1 VIEDS
6 VAKRARTGRGL
17 ALFRDLG
24 EEIEHLGGQRWR
36 VPSCSGKTAYLVDL
50 ASEVCRCPDLPP
62 KEEVCKHATAAT
74 IARAK
79 TAPCSGCGL
88 RHRRRELVE
97 LREDNH
103 DNLTYFDGDLL
114 CPECSAG
121 AGV

>member
-1 VIEDS
+1 MIEDS

-17 ALFRDLG
+17 ALFRQRG
-24 EEIEHLGGQRWR
+24 AEIHHIRGAAWA
-36 VPSCSGKTAYLVDL
+36 VPACSSEGVYIVEL
-50 ASEVCRCPDLPP
+50 ATGCCTCPDRPP

-97 LREDNH
+97 LRDDNH
-103 DNLTYFDGDLL
+103 DDLTYFDGDQL
-114 CPECSAG
+114 CGECANG